1 MYIIALLT
9 SGLTAFYM
17 FRLYFSIFWRKETN
31 VHNHH
36 GEGTFSMKMPLVI
49 LAILSLVA
57 GWVPF
62 GKFVSADSKPLETHF
77 HLMFSILPVIVGV
90 TGFLIAMWMYK
101 KEEGRAESMA
111 NSMKGLYNA
120 SKNKF
125 YVDELYTFVTK
136 NIIFKWIGRPAAWFD
151 RKVVDGTMNEI
162 ANGTLEVS
170 KSIKGMQSGKVQ
182 RYAMYF
188 FGGIAFLLIVF
199 IYVWK

>member
-1 MYIIALLT
+1 
-9 SGLTAFYM
+9 
-17 FRLYFSIFWRKETN
+17 
-31 VHNHH
+31 
-36 GEGTFSMKMPLVI
+36 
-49 LAILSLVA
+49 
-57 GWVPF
+57 
-62 GKFVSADSKPLETHF
+62 
-77 HLMFSILPVIVGV
+77 
-90 TGFLIAMWMYK
+90 MYK
-101 KEEGRAESMA
+101 KEEGMAESMA